1 MAAFLN
7 PPQEVRGFPQCGRG
21 LGCTFRAQERSS
33 LLQNSWYE
41 SMARLTNSWNFSKS
55 VAYWIKKQGAWQCL
69 SKARPNNGCDP
80 MAQDGFGSDA
90 LIRPQ
95 NIAKAASAEQITAG
109 KVVPLKGQNGSDGGR
124 WARIFKEVGLPRCQ
138 WFSEHSLVQKHFI
151 LQVVE
156 LTSSSLT

>member
-1 MAAFLN
+1 MELF
-7 PPQEVRGFPQCGRG
+7 EKRGV
-21 LGCTFRAQERSS
+21 LD
-33 LLQNSWYE
+33 
-41 SMARLTNSWNFSKS
+41 
-55 VAYWIKKQGAWQCL
+55 KKQRAWQCL
-69 SKARPNNGCDP
+69 SKARPSNGCDP

-138 WFSEHSLVQKHFI
+138 WVLEHSLVQKHFI